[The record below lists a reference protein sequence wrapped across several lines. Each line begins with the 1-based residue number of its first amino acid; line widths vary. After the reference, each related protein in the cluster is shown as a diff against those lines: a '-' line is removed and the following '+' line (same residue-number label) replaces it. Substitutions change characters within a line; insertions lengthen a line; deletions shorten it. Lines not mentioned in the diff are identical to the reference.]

1 MLGGL
6 GAASS
11 LSSVQ
16 AYAGVASLPKDAP
29 NAAAPP
35 RTGEDSTVVDLSA
48 AGKAAAAAEKSAAT
62 GSGHPASSTAGSANK
77 QVATGGANPS
87 ATRLSPAEL
96 QQVEKLKARDRAVRA
111 HEQAHQAVAGNLAT
125 GGASYTY
132 QRGPDGV
139 NYAIGGE
146 VPISLSEGQTPDA
159 TIDIARTVRAAA
171 LAPADPSP
179 QDRAVAAAAGQLE
192 ARALAELAAEK
203 SAAAPEGVATGASGK
218 GPESAEKGAEAGAD
232 AGVGVGAATA
242 ANRNS
247 PASGIGKAVNG
258 PDAEQAHATATRRDA
273 QAERTRA
280 RLAEVYGRFAGA
292 AADA

>member
-1 MLGGL
+1 MLGGV
-6 GAASS
+6 GAASG

-35 RTGEDSTVVDLSA
+35 RTGEDSTVVELSA
-48 AGKAAAAAEKSAAT
+48 AGKAAAAAEKSGAS
-62 GSGHPASSTAGSANK
+62 GSGHAARSTAGSANK
-77 QVATGGANPS
+77 QVATGGANLN
-87 ATRLSPAEL
+87 AARLSPAEL

-111 HEQAHQAVAGNLAT
+111 HEQAHQAAAGGLAT

-146 VPISLSEGQTPDA
+146 VPISLSEGRTPEA

-179 QDRAVAAAAGQLE
+179 QDRAVAAEAGQLE

-203 SAAAPEGVATGASGK
+203 SAEETGAATAAAGN
-218 GPESAEKGAEAGAD
+218 GPKPAGTATEAGTEAEA
-232 AGVGVGAATA
+232 GVGAATA

-247 PASGIGKAVNG
+247 PDRGTAKTVNG
-258 PDAEQAHATATRRDA
+258 SNAEQAQATATRRDA
-273 QAERTRA
+273 QAERTSV

-292 AADA
+292 VADA